1 MFLYDALLEAI
12 ICGNTEIPT
21 DKYQTELQNLRS
33 SSGLQSQF
41 DLLSQVSP
49 DLDKTLSEEEAL
61 DRNLSNRFIPGNYN
75 EGFDT
80 CTWNKIL

>member
-49 DLDKTLSEEEAL
+49 DPDEALSEEEAL
-61 DRNLSNRFIPGNYN
+61 DKNLSNRSIPGNYN

-80 CTWNKIL
+80 CTWNKIF

>member
-41 DLLSQVSP
+41 DVLTQVSP
-49 DLDKTLSEEEAL
+49 DPDEEEEAL

>member
-49 DLDKTLSEEEAL
+49 DQDEALSEEEAL

-80 CTWNKIL
+80 CTWNKIF